1 MRELTMHEMSVK
13 GGEFSFGNFFEG
25 FLCGTFIVGAI
36 AITPTTSVVTRLGI
50 YGGMIAACGTAFF
63 G

>member
-1 MRELTMHEMSVK
+1 MRELTMQEMSVK
-13 GGEFSFGNFFEG
+13 GGELSLGRFFEG

-36 AITPTTSVVTRLGI
+36 AITPTTSVVARLGI
-50 YGGMIAACGTAFF
+50 YGGMIAACGSAFL